1 MKKIFCPHHNQ
12 DIFIIK
18 EDEILLL
25 NSVPESNCV
34 MLETS
39 DFLIPFRFTEG
50 ICDLSCPK
58 VIELQGTSQ
67 NDS

>member
-34 MLETS
+34 MLET
-39 DFLIPFRFTEG
+39 
-50 ICDLSCPK
+50 
-58 VIELQGTSQ
+58 
-67 NDS
+67 